1 MKTAAALLA
10 ALGDLGDRAI
20 LAILLQALAITA
32 ALFVVLG
39 AVAGYFLSG
48 SDPCALVGSSCV
60 LDAGS
65 GGVGGVLLALIA
77 AWLLFPGVA
86 IGVISGFADR
96 IAARVEVRHYPA
108 AAAEARRIG
117 IGRGAWMG
125 LKSSG
130 RILLYNLLA
139 LPFYIVLLVTGV
151 GPFIL
156 FVIVNGL
163 AFGRDLGE
171 LASARHGTRAE
182 GQAWQHAHRG
192 ETRLLGIVISGL
204 FLIPFANLIAP
215 VVGVAA
221 AVHLFQRTRASAPA

>member
-1 MKTAAALLA
+1 VIRAMTL
-10 ALGDLGDRAI
+10 ALGDLGDRSI

-32 ALFVVLG
+32 ALFVALG

-60 LDAGS
+60 LDSGS

-77 AWLLFPGVA
+77 GWLLFPGVA

-96 IAARVEVRHYPA
+96 IAARVEARHYPPA
-108 AAAEARRIG
+108 AADARRIG
-117 IGRGAWMG
+117 IGRSAWMG
-125 LKSSG
+125 VKSSG
-130 RILLYNLLA
+130 RILLYNLTA
-139 LPFYIVLLVTGV
+139 LPFYIVLLVTGA

-156 FVIVNGL
+156 FVIVNGM

-171 LASARHGTRAE
+171 LASARHGTRAQ

-192 ETRLLGIVISGL
+192 EMRLLGIVVSGL

-215 VVGVAA
+215 IVGVAA
-221 AVHLFQRTRASAPA
+221 AVHLFRRPRTA